1 MDFLRDRT
9 MNKFVVGQF
18 SESFPPLMDGVG
30 FVAKNYTELLLAK
43 GHKAYA
49 VVSGAPS
56 KKGYAQD
63 CQSGIDY
70 TIRATMVPLPR
81 IRPYGLIVKGRR
93 FKQKV
98 GEIDFDLIHTH
109 APFTL
114 GSYGRKLAQEHNI
127 PLVATFHSLYKDDF
141 ITSLGSKR
149 LANFLIKIV
158 VTRFEK
164 ADEVWTPSLWSK
176 ERLREYGFKGDIVV
190 VANGCDFPLPT
201 PEEYLEYQRRGREI
215 AKVDSTTPLLLYVG
229 QINEKKNLRL
239 ILDSLLLAHKK
250 GVDYKMVFVGDG
262 VDLSKYRLFV
272 KTNRLEEKI
281 TFLGR
286 IGERETIKA
295 LMAAATL
302 FPFPSQ
308 YDVSPLVLREAA
320 AFSLPLLNTKDS
332 ATAFVTTDRVNG
344 FITAN
349 TFDSFSKSLIE
360 LIANQ
365 PLCKEVG
372 EKARETLYLSWDD
385 VINEVGERYANL
397 INKHRKSQSH
407 TDGTGSPQG

>member
-1 MDFLRDRT
+1 

-30 FVAKNYTELLLAK
+30 FVTKNYTELLLAK

-49 VVSGAPS
+49 IVSGTPT

-63 CQSGIDY
+63 HRLGIDY

-81 IRPYGLIVKGRR
+81 IRPYGLIVKGRH
-93 FKQKV
+93 FKERV
-98 GEIDFDLIHTH
+98 EEIDFDLIHTH

-141 ITSLGSKR
+141 IASLGFKR

-158 VTRFEK
+158 VARFEK

-176 ERLREYGFKGDIVV
+176 ERLREYGFKGTIVV

-201 PEEYLEYQRRGREI
+201 TAEYLEYQMRGREI
-215 AKVDSTTPLLLYVG
+215 VKIDSTTPLLLYVG
-229 QINEKKNLRL
+229 QINEKKNLQL
-239 ILDSLLLAHKK
+239 ILDSLLLAHKARL
-250 GVDYKMVFVGDG
+250 DYKMVFVGDG
-262 VDLSKYRLFV
+262 ADLLKYRLFV

-281 TFLGR
+281 IFLGKV
-286 IGERETIKA
+286 GERETIKA
-295 LMAAATL
+295 LMAAAIL

-344 FITAN
+344 FITEN
-349 TFDSFSKSLIE
+349 TLASFSKSLIE
-360 LIANQ
+360 LIGNQ

-372 EKARETLYLSWDD
+372 EKARETLYISWDE
-385 VINEVGERYANL
+385 VINEVDERYTNL
-397 INKHRKSQSH
+397 INKYRRSQNH
-407 TDGTGSPQG
+407 TDGKGSPQG

>member
-1 MDFLRDRT
+1 

-49 VVSGAPS
+49 VVSGADT
-56 KKGYAQD
+56 KKGYALD
-63 CQSGIDY
+63 RQSGIDY

-81 IRPYGLIVKGRR
+81 IRPYGLIVKGRH
-93 FKQKV
+93 FKRKV
-98 GEIDFDLIHTH
+98 GGIDFDLIHTH

-141 ITSLGSKR
+141 ITTLGSKK

-158 VTRFEK
+158 VARFDK

-176 ERLREYGFKGDIVV
+176 ERLREYGFKGDIIV

-201 PEEYLEYQRRGREI
+201 PEEYLAYQRRGREI
-215 AKVDSTTPLLLYVG
+215 AKADSTTPLLLYVG

-239 ILDSLLLAHKK
+239 ILDSLLLAHKV
-250 GVDYKMVFVGDG
+250 GIDYKMVFVGDG
-262 VDLSKYRLFV
+262 ADLLKYRLFV
-272 KTNRLEEKI
+272 KTHHLDNKI
-281 TFLGR
+281 RFLGR
-286 IGERETIKA
+286 VGERETIKA

-332 ATAFVTTDRVNG
+332 ATAFATTDGVNG
-344 FITAN
+344 FITEN
-349 TFDSFSKSLIE
+349 SLDSYSQSLIE
-360 LIANQ
+360 LIENP
-365 PLCKEVG
+365 PLCREVG
-372 EKARETLYLSWDD
+372 ENARETLYVSWED
-385 VINEVGERYANL
+385 VINQVAERYANL
-397 INKHRKSQSH
+397 ISRYRKSQSH
-407 TDGTGSPQG
+407 TDDKGFHQG